1 LFLDALYLN
10 GFNMKKFFERIRITK
25 EHVSNFKKITKDNN
39 SIHFKSN
46 VAKKM
51 GFKDK
56 VIQGMLTSS
65 FISKIIGN
73 KIPGDGALW
82 TGCNLSFYK
91 PVYLNDIINFETEIE
106 NISTATKTLFLA
118 IIAKNQNNEIV
129 LEADAQVKY
138 PKKFEKKFTFKK
150 REIDEKKIIEKR
162 KTVSLI
168 IGGSSEIGKKIVE
181 KLSLNNLTISTYN
194 SKNQKFFK
202 KSKNLIYKK
211 LNLLN
216 KKNLESFIKNI
227 KKEFIINKFV
237 FLPAGKILFK
247 DLKKIKV
254 QDLNKE
260 FNLQLI
266 SLFRLVQGLEE
277 NFKKDSSIVVMGSD
291 AALGKPPQKMMIY
304 SLIKSSLVSFAK
316 NLSVE
321 FSQRSIR
328 VNCISPGI
336 IDTKLTKDIPEIVKE
351 FYKVNSL
358 TGNLTTIQDVVNL
371 TLYLLS
377 NKSKNISGANLGLNG
392 GYSID

>member
-1 LFLDALYLN
+1 
-10 GFNMKKFFERIRITK
+10 MKKYFEKIKINK
-25 EHVSNFKKITKDNN
+25 EHVSNFRKITKDNN
-39 SIHFKSN
+39 SIHFKSS

-91 PVYLNDIINFETEIE
+91 PVYLNDVINFETTIE
-106 NISTATKTLFLA
+106 NVSTSTKTMFLS
-118 IIAKNQNNEIV
+118 IIARNQNDEIV

-138 PKKFEKKFTFKK
+138 PKKFERKFFLKKKEIVK
-150 REIDEKKIIEKR
+150 RKIIEKR
-162 KTVSLI
+162 KTVSLVV
-168 IGGSSEIGKKIVE
+168 GGSSEIGKKIVE
-181 KLSLNNLTISTYN
+181 KLSLNNLTISTFY
-194 SKNQKFFK
+194 SKNQNFTK
-202 KSKNLIYKK
+202 KSKNLITKK

-216 KKNLESFIKNI
+216 KKNLDSFIKII
-227 KKEFIINKFV
+227 KKNFIIDKFV

-247 DLKKIKV
+247 DLKKINVK
-254 QDLNKE
+254 DLNKE
-260 FNLQLI
+260 LNLQLI
-266 SLFRLVQGLEE
+266 SLFKLVQGLEE
-277 NFKKDSSIVVMGSD
+277 NFKKGSSIVIMGSD
-291 AALGKPPQKMMIY
+291 AAVGKPPPKMMIY
-304 SLIKSSLVSFAK
+304 SLIKSTLISLAK

-321 FSQRSIR
+321 FSEKNIR

-358 TGNLTTIQDVVNL
+358 TGKLTTSQDVVNL

-377 NKSKNISGANLGLNG
+377 EKAKNITGANLNLNG